1 MAAEGLVVL
10 AGQVGAHALPLFL
23 ALLAALLILV
33 AASWWALRTHVLP
46 RAQSRLPQTSILL
59 LNGLVGFAFVI
70 SAAALFA
77 EIADELGADGVM
89 SLADEALTASL
100 RTHISATTLRVF
112 AAITY
117 FGDPRALTVLGIAV
131 ALLLW
136 LLRKPTLALGWMLAL
151 GGNALL
157 NPMLKRVFGRIRPLH
172 EHGVVSELGW
182 SFPSGHTSSSTVAY
196 GMLAYLAVRT
206 LPKAWHLPAVLG
218 ATALVFT
225 VGCSRIFLQVHFASD
240 VAAGFASGSAW
251 LAVCIVSVE
260 LSRTYGRRL

>member
-1 MAAEGLVVL
+1 ML
-10 AGQVGAHALPLFL
+10 AGQVGANALTIFL
-23 ALLAALLILV
+23 AVLAALLV
-33 AASWWALRTHVLP
+33 MVGASWWALRGHLLP
-46 RAQSRLPQTSILL
+46 RAQSRLPQTGFVL
-59 LNGLVGFAFVI
+59 LNGLIGFALVI

-77 EIADELGADGVM
+77 EIAGELGANGAM
-89 SLADEALTASL
+89 SLADEVLTGSL
-100 RTHISATTLRVF
+100 RTHISAATLQVF
-112 AAITY
+112 AAFTY
-117 FGDPRALTVLGIAV
+117 FGDPRVLTVLGVAV
-131 ALLLW
+131 TLLLW
-136 LLRKPTLALGWMLAL
+136 LLHKRGLALGWVLAL

-172 EHGVVSELGW
+172 EHGIISELGW
-182 SFPSGHTSSSTVAY
+182 SFPSGHTSGSTVAY

-206 LPKAWHLPAVLG
+206 LPPAWHLPAVLG

-260 LSRTYGRRL
+260 LSRTYGRQF